1 MLTNRTIMVAAF
13 TIAIASSLIVVSG
26 FVSSAFADTN
36 KVTNQDLLSTYL
48 SFPIHV
54 GVQKPNSPMSQG
66 ANGGDSSDNNAPPA
80 VLRKDQPSSQIS
92 NTANPDHSDSITAN
106 TNSVHK
112 KDLRSLS
119 NCESSAAADGDL
131 TAAEV
136 TDCYNQVF

>member
-13 TIAIASSLIVVSG
+13 TIAIALSLIVVSG

-66 ANGGDSSDNNAPPA
+66 ANGGDSSDNAPPA
-80 VLRKDQPSSQIS
+80 VLRKDQPSSQMS
-92 NTANPDHSDSITAN
+92 NTANPDRSNSTTAN

-112 KDLRSLS
+112 KDLKSLS

-131 TAAEV
+131 TAPEV
-136 TDCYNQVF
+136 TDCYHQVF